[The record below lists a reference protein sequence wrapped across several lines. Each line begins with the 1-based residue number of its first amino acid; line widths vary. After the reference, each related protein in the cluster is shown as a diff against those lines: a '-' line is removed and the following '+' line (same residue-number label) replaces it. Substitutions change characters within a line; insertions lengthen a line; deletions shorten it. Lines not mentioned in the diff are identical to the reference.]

1 MLLFRPLTVTPVA
14 RIGAHDC
21 GDRLNTLPTTLTQ
34 TQAATMLSL
43 QDRLNVRIDPAWI
56 GAGQRFLRAAFVES
70 AEALEH
76 HGWKWWKKQTI
87 DLPQVQMELI
97 DILHFYLSHTL
108 VQAGGSPEQAAALVT
123 QDLQSSGHITL
134 DGQSFELATLDVP
147 TLLELIGGLAVCQR
161 ASYLTL
167 QATMTACALSW
178 DEAFKQYISKN
189 MLNIFRQ
196 DNGYKAGTYI
206 KMWNGE
212 EDNVVLARL
221 MATLDAQA
229 PDFADRL
236 YAGLVTEYA
245 AATVPQS

>member
-1 MLLFRPLTVTPVA
+1 MTGSTK
-14 RIGAHDC
+14 
-21 GDRLNTLPTTLTQ
+21 LTQ
-34 TQAATMLSL
+34 TQAATMLTL
-43 QDRLNVRIDPAWI
+43 QDRLNGLINPTWI

-87 DLPQVQMELI
+87 DLRQVQMELV

-108 VQAGGSPEQAAALVT
+108 VETDGSTERAAASVA
-123 QDLQSSGHITL
+123 QDLCGPTTILFDGKAFKL
-134 DGQSFELATLDVP
+134 DTRDVP
-147 TLLELIGGLAVCQR
+147 ALLELIGGLAVCGR
-161 ASYLTL
+161 ANYKVLE
-167 QATMTACALSW
+167 AAMVACHLSW
-178 DEAFKQYISKN
+178 DDTFKQYVSKN

-196 DNGYKAGTYI
+196 GNGYKAGTYI

-221 MATLDAQA
+221 MTGLDAKA

-236 YAGLVTEYA
+236 HAELEIAYA
-245 AATVPQS
+245 AAVVPRS

>member
-1 MLLFRPLTVTPVA
+1 MIQPATF
-14 RIGAHDC
+14 
-21 GDRLNTLPTTLTQ
+21 TQ
-34 TQAATMLSL
+34 TQAATMLTL
-43 QDRLNVRIDPAWI
+43 QDRLNGLINPAWI

-87 DLPQVQMELI
+87 DLPQVQMELV

-108 VQAGGSPEQAAALVT
+108 VDAKGSADQAAAMVAH
-123 QDLQSSGHITL
+123 DLRGPATIML
-134 DGQSFELATLDVP
+134 DGTTYELATLDVP
-147 TLLELIGGLAVCQR
+147 ALLELIGGLAVCGR
-161 ASYLTL
+161 ASYKVLE
-167 QATMTACALSW
+167 ATMTACELSW
-178 DEAFKQYISKN
+178 DDTFKQYVSKN

-221 MATLDAQA
+221 MAGLDATA

-236 YAGLVTEYA
+236 HAGLQTAYA
-245 AATVPQS
+245 AAVVPQS